1 MTRIALVT
9 IVTIIGISSSSRN
22 SATTTALAVGEVAE
36 VTTLVAIGTIGITTG
51 TIGITTQEEV
61 GTVAA
66 VARGSSTIGAVGTTI
81 TTDNAVT
88 VLAIETAVVV
98 DDRQLEVVV
107 GTAPKPI
114 TFPLK
119 TPTSHSTTQIRCRS
133 DTTKNQTQN

>member
-1 MTRIALVT
+1 VTRIALGT
-9 IVTIIGISSSSRN
+9 IVTIIGINSSSRN

-66 VARGSSTIGAVGTTI
+66 AARDSSTTGAVGTTI
-81 TTDNAVT
+81 TTDSAVT
-88 VLAIETAVVV
+88 VLAIETAVAV

-107 GTAPKPI
+107 GTAPKPT
-114 TFPLK
+114 TFLLK
-119 TPTSHSTTQIRCRS
+119 TSTSSYTLHSTTQIRCWRS
-133 DTTKNQTQN
+133 